1 MRQAPSNS
9 DVVVVGSLNLDYIA
23 GVARLPAPG
32 ETVIADSL
40 LLRFGGKGANQ
51 AVAAARQGARVAM
64 IGCLSADSQGS
75 AYLKR
80 LRAEHISTAGVCST
94 HSALCG
100 TALIAVD
107 RHAENTIVVSP
118 GANGELSSAAIRA
131 RRQLIANA
139 GVILL
144 QFEIPMHSVIE

>member
-40 LLRFGGKGANQ
+40 ILRFGGKGANQ
-51 AVAAARQGARVAM
+51 AIAAARQGARVTM
-64 IGCLSADSQGS
+64 IGCVAPDSQGR

-80 LRAEHISTAGVCST
+80 LRRERVNTAGIRST
-94 HSALCG
+94 PTALCG

-107 RHAENTIVVSP
+107 R
-118 GANGELSSAAIRA
+118 
-131 RRQLIANA
+131 
-139 GVILL
+139 
-144 QFEIPMHSVIE
+144 